1 MAVVLF
7 VGARVVP
14 GSIVLLM
21 LSVSVILGALMQW
34 IATAK
39 SRRDAARRA
48 VKAVTV
54 VAAVYMFWDCGW
66 IWEWICIAI

>member
-1 MAVVLF
+1 MAVFLF
-7 VGARVVP
+7 VGAHVVP
-14 GSIVLLM
+14 GSVVLLM
-21 LSVSVILGALMQW
+21 LSVSVMLGALMQW

-39 SRRDAARRA
+39 SRREATQRVA
-48 VKAVTV
+48 KAVTV